1 MEVLGSGSVVQR
13 DKSKPKGRC
22 RKWELSVRVRLDSG
36 EKTTKTRPFHGT
48 YSNAVKAKGD
58 FITELAGA
66 IEETASGHTFE
77 SYANLWHSRRVDA
90 GQCHNS
96 RINEQIRID
105 RICRYIGDL
114 ALESIGVN
122 EIEGVYE
129 SMRSDGYA
137 PSTIQLAH
145 STLSGVIKDAYRR
158 GVIAHNP
165 IDRVNPPKRVCRERR
180 ALTDAQ
186 MDELAGK
193 MDISD
198 GKEMGVM
205 LCLCCGL
212 RRAEAVALR
221 WSDFDGSAIHVTRS
235 DDGEGNPKPPKT
247 AASVRAVPVPRS
259 LALRMES
266 MRGEPDAWI
275 CPNSDGRY
283 MTARSFGQWWTDY
296 RHRYGVDVSLHELR
310 HSYLTRLARA
320 GVHPRVMQSLAGHSS
335 MRVTMEIY
343 THISMDM
350 ERDAVDAAFGT

>member
-1 MEVLGSGSVVQR
+1 MEVLGNGSVVQR
-13 DKSKPKGRC
+13 DKSKPRSRC
-22 RKWELSVRVRLDSG
+22 RKWELSVRVVENGR
-36 EKTTKTRPFHGT
+36 KTTKTRPFHGT
-48 YSNAVKAKGD
+48 YSNAVNAKKD
-58 FITELAGA
+58 FISELAGA
-66 IEETASGHTFE
+66 DDVAGSGHTFE
-77 SYANLWHSRRVDA
+77 TYANLWHSRRVDA

-96 RINEQIRID
+96 RVNERIRID
-105 RICRYIGDL
+105 RLCRYIGDL
-114 ALESIGVN
+114 PLESIGVDDV
-122 EIEGVYE
+122 EGVYE
-129 SMRSDGYA
+129 SMRADGYA

-158 GVIAHNP
+158 GVIASSP
-165 IDRVNPPKRVCRERR
+165 LDRVIPPRGGHRERR
-180 ALTDAQ
+180 ALTNAQ
-186 MDELAGK
+186 MDGLAAK
-193 MDISD
+193 MDIAD

-221 WSDFDGSAIHVTRS
+221 WSDFDGSAIHVSRA

-247 AASVRAVPVPRS
+247 AASVRTVPVPRA
-259 LALRMES
+259 LASRMES
-266 MRGEPDAWI
+266 MRGKPDAWI
-275 CPNSDGRY
+275 CPNADGGY

-335 MRVTMEIY
+335 MRVTLEIY
-343 THISMDM
+343 THVSMDM